1 MADAPRAWFGG
12 RLTPGVRGLMFGNHM
27 MLVPVPPNRR
37 LWSSRKAPTVRGRL
51 VSRPDGGTEIHMS
64 IYTPGFP
71 YRTVKDSA
79 ATAFFDDWMNS
90 VARELG
96 AE

>member
-1 MADAPRAWFGG
+1 
-12 RLTPGVRGLMFGNHM
+12 MFGNHM

-37 LWSSRKAPTVRGRL
+37 LWSNRKAPTVRGRL
-51 VSRPDGGTEIHMS
+51 VSRLDGGTDIRMS

-79 ATAFFDDWMNS
+79 ATTFLDDWVNS
-90 VARELG
+90 VAQELG

>member
-1 MADAPRAWFGG
+1 M
-12 RLTPGVRGLMFGNHM
+12 VGNHM

-37 LWSSRKAPTVRGRL
+37 LWNSRKAPTVRGRL
-51 VSRPDGGTEIHMS
+51 VSRPDGGTDIHMS

-79 ATAFFDDWMNS
+79 ATAFFDDWMR
-90 VARELG
+90 AIADKLD
-96 AE
+96 AEWH

>member
-27 MLVPVPPNRR
+27 MLVPVHPNRR
-37 LWSSRKAPTVRGRL
+37 LWSNRKAPTVRGRL
-51 VSRPDGGTEIHMS
+51 VSRPDGGTDIHMY

-79 ATAFFDDWMNS
+79 ATAFLDDWMNS

-96 AE
+96 EE